1 VLKRTLLLIS
11 IFGTSTFAQVIS
23 NIQTTIDNI
32 NANSAKAISKEAK
45 IGMSGVIIHTFKNEH
60 SAIIAKAT
68 VINKNSSNELELT
81 LEPYIPTA
89 QKSLPYGE
97 KSAVVG
103 DKLILGYDYHRAMII
118 SNNSENFQ
126 KIKNSEN
133 REWVHPDLFA
143 ANLSTVAK
151 GTPTKDTF
159 NMFCQVNTIGLLY
172 FQIKNTLYTVDCD
185 NFNIIESKHFS
196 SISDEEMKPFYNRI
210 GKIHTSWLGWLN
222 LGSSEIAN
230 YTEYYSSLLE
240 VD

>member
-1 VLKRTLLLIS
+1 MLKRTLLLIS
-11 IFGTSTFAQVIS
+11 IFGASAFAQVTS

-32 NANSAKAISKEAK
+32 NANNAKAISKEAK
-45 IGMSGVIIHTFKNEH
+45 IGMSGVIIHTFENKQ

-68 VINKNSSNELELT
+68 VISKNSSNELELT

-89 QKSLPYGE
+89 QKSLPYGQ
-97 KSAVVG
+97 KSAVIG
-103 DKLILGYDYHRAMII
+103 DKLILGYGYHRAMII

-126 KIKNSEN
+126 KIKNNKN

-143 ANLSTVAK
+143 SNLSTVAQ
-151 GTPTKDTF
+151 GTPTKDAF

-172 FQIKNTLYTVDCD
+172 FQIKNALYTVDCN
-185 NFNIIESKHFS
+185 NFNIIESENLNS
-196 SISDEEMKPFYNRI
+196 SSDEEMKPFYNRI
-210 GKIHTSWLGWLN
+210 GEIHTSWLGWFN

-240 VD
+240 VN